1 MPAVSELQALM
12 QRQLGLCRRLLLILK
27 LTRQTL
33 TKADPTPLEDC
44 LTQQSVV
51 AAELATVDAE
61 RQELIAHV
69 AVTHGLAAD
78 AVLADLFPVLPGP
91 ESADLAA
98 TATELV
104 KMVGEIQRVQV
115 VNNTLLQHA
124 LEYVDFNM
132 ELIASAERQINAPAT
147 YNPYGNQ
154 AAVYADVS
162 ERSALNLNA

>member
-44 LTQQSVV
+44 LTQQSAV

-69 AVTHGLAAD
+69 AVSHGLAAD
-78 AVLADLFPVLPGP
+78 AVLADLFPVLPAP

-115 VNNTLLQHA
+115 VNQTLLQHA

-132 ELIASAERQINAPAT
+132 ELIASAERQISAPTT

-154 AAVYADVS
+154 AAVYADVP